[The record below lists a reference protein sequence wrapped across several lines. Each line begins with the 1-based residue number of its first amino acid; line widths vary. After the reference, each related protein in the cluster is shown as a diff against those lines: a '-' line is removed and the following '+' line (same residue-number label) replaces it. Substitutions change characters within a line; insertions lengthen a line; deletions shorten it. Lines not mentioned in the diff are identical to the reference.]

1 MTELDPVLRRLERHG
16 IAACAV
22 MALAAWALARGDL
35 GAPAGVF
42 AGGALVWISYRG
54 IKGGV
59 DVLAGPSTGSGRA
72 ARGRISVAIG
82 LVKFFT
88 RYGILAVAAYVI
100 MARLRMPPLAVFA
113 GAASLVVAVALEA
126 LRGSQWKS

>member
-1 MTELDPVLRRLERHG
+1 MERNG
-16 IAACAV
+16 ILACAV
-22 MALAAWALARGDL
+22 MAGLAWALARGDV

-42 AGGALVWISYRG
+42 GGGALVWISYRG

-59 DVLAGPSTGSGRA
+59 DVLTGGGRSGVR
-72 ARGRISVAIG
+72 VATG

-88 RYGILAVAAYVI
+88 RYAILAVAAYVI

-113 GAASLVVAVALEA
+113 GASSLVVAVALEA

>member
-1 MTELDPVLRRLERHG
+1 MTEIDPVIRRLERTG

-22 MALAAWALARGDL
+22 MAAVAWAVARGNL
-35 GAPAGVF
+35 TAPAGVF
-42 AGGALVWISYRG
+42 GGGALVWISYRG

-59 DVLAGPSTGSGRA
+59 DVLVGSVTGRVG
-72 ARGRISVAIG
+72 VAVA

-88 RYGILAVAAYVI
+88 RYAILAVAAYVI
-100 MARLRMPPLAVFA
+100 MARLRMPPLAVIA
-113 GAASLVVAVALEA
+113 GASSLVVAVAVEA

>member
-1 MTELDPVLRRLERHG
+1 MTEIDPVIRRVERTG

-22 MALAAWALARGDL
+22 MAAVAWAVARGNL
-35 GAPAGVF
+35 TAPAGVF
-42 AGGALVWISYRG
+42 GGGALVWISYRG

-59 DVLAGPSTGSGRA
+59 DVLVGSVTGRVG
-72 ARGRISVAIG
+72 VAVA

-88 RYGILAVAAYVI
+88 RYAILAVAAYVI
-100 MARLRMPPLAVFA
+100 MARLRMPPLAVIA
-113 GAASLVVAVALEA
+113 GASSLVVAVAVEA

>member
-1 MTELDPVLRRLERHG
+1 MTEIDPVIRRVERTG

-22 MALAAWALARGDL
+22 MAAVAWAVARGNL
-35 GAPAGVF
+35 TAPAGVF
-42 AGGALVWISYRG
+42 GGGALVWISYRG

-59 DVLAGPSTGSGRA
+59 DVLVGSVTGRVG
-72 ARGRISVAIG
+72 VAVA

-88 RYGILAVAAYVI
+88 RYAILAVAAYVI

-113 GAASLVVAVALEA
+113 GASSLVVAVALEA

>member
-1 MTELDPVLRRLERHG
+1 MTEADPVVRRVERNG
-16 IAACAV
+16 VLACAV
-22 MALAAWALARGDL
+22 MAGLAWALARGDV

-42 AGGALVWISYRG
+42 GGGALVWISYRG
-54 IKGGV
+54 IKSGV
-59 DVLAGPSTGSGRA
+59 DVLTGGGKSGVR
-72 ARGRISVAIG
+72 VATG

-88 RYGILAVAAYVI
+88 RYAILAVAAYVI

-113 GAASLVVAVALEA
+113 GASSLVVAVALEA